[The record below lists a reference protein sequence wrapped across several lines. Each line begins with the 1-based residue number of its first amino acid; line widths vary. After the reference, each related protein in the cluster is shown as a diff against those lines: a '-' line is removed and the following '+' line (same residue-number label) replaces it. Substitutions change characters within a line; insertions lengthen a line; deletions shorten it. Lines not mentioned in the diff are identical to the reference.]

1 MKLDIL
7 KNIFSK
13 YKVVTN
19 LRATRET
26 LEPYDPFIIQS
37 PFTLLKVYMDNIPQ
51 AMQSQLCYSRRKHQD
66 RNK

>member
-1 MKLDIL
+1 MKLDVL

-13 YKVVTN
+13 YEVVTN

-37 PFTLLKVYMDNIPQ
+37 PFTLLKVYLENIPQ
-51 AMQSQLCYSRRKHQD
+51 AMQSHL
-66 RNK
+66 

>member
-1 MKLDIL
+1 MKLDVL

-37 PFTLLKVYMDNIPQ
+37 PFTLLKVYLENIPQ
-51 AMQSQLCYSRRKHQD
+51 AMQSHL
-66 RNK
+66 